1 MLARVG
7 LGRRRTRRAHLVE
20 LVGIVA
26 VAALAAVA
34 GVLVLSRLGAL
45 GLDPR
50 APVAPAL
57 QLRVG
62 ASGLATLLLAPRSR
76 AWSWAR
82 SRPAGQG
89 RRSDDGS
96 VLRADV

>member
-1 MLARVG
+1 M
-7 LGRRRTRRAHLVE
+7 
-20 LVGIVA
+20 
-26 VAALAAVA
+26 
-34 GVLVLSRLGAL
+34 LVLSRLGAL

-62 ASGLATLLLAPRSR
+62 ASGLATLLLAALACVLVGALATR
-76 AWSWAR
+76 
-82 SRPAGQG
+82 GQG